1 MRHRSFIFLAALLM
15 LLIFGSVAVYAV
27 DAAQE
32 DKIAE
37 GVTVAGV
44 DVGGMSKA
52 EARKAVAQRVEEPL
66 QKTVRVEYGH
76 RTFKLT
82 AEQAHARADVDAMID
97 EAVAASRK
105 GNIVSRVTRS
115 VTGGEV
121 NKQVQAKIVYDQAA
135 VDQIVKRVERNVD
148 RKATDAKVDFSGS
161 GLTKVKGKHGITVR
175 TDALRQAVG
184 DELAHPSPDRV
195 VEAHVT
201 KTRPKVGVADLAGKY
216 PVVVTVDRA
225 NFQLRVYKKLKLQK
239 TYPIAVGQVGLETP
253 AGLYHVQNKA
263 IDPAWHVPNSPWAGS
278 LAGQVIPGGAPN
290 NPLKARWLGIFD
302 GAGIHGTSDIGSL
315 GSAASH
321 GCIRMAVP
329 DVMEVYDEV
338 PVNAPVY
345 IA

>member
-1 MRHRSFIFLAALLM
+1 MRHRSFILLAALLM

-32 DKIAE
+32 DKIAD

-52 EARKAVAQRVEEPL
+52 EARRAVAERVQEPL
-66 QKTVRVEYGH
+66 QKTIKVEYGH
-76 RTFKLT
+76 KTFKLT

-97 EAVAASRK
+97 EAVEASRK
-105 GNIVSRVTRS
+105 GNIVSRVTRNI
-115 VTGGEV
+115 TGGKV
-121 NKQVQAKIVYDQAA
+121 NKEIDAVVVYDHKA
-135 VDQIVKRVERNVD
+135 VDGLVKRVQRKIERP
-148 RKATDAKVDFSGS
+148 ATNAKVNFSGS
-161 GLTKVKGKHGITVR
+161 GLEKVRGKAGITLNEAALQ
-175 TDALRQAVG
+175 DAVN
-184 DELAHPSPDRV
+184 DELEHPTPDRV
-195 VEAHVT
+195 VEARVT
-201 KTRPKVGVADLAGKY
+201 KTKPKVGVDDLAGKY
-216 PVVVTVDRA
+216 PVVVAVDRG
-225 NFQLRVYKKLKLQK
+225 NFKLRVYKKLKLIE

-263 IDPAWHVPNSPWAGS
+263 VDPAWSVPHSPWAGK

-290 NPLKARWLGIFD
+290 NPLKARWLGIYN
-302 GAGIHGTSDIGSL
+302 GAGIHGTSEIGSL

-329 DVMEVYDEV
+329 DVIKVYDEV
-338 PVNAPVY
+338 PVGAPVY